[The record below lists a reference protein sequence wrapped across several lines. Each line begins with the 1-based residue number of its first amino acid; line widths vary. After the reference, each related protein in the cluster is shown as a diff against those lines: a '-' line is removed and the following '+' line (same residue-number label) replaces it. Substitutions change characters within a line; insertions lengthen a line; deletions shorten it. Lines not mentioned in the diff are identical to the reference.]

1 MGHVE
6 SADGVEAPYKTAH
19 THIYISGDI
28 THFLFDL
35 ERPMGDFNNVGSEP
49 TMAGV
54 IGRKRAVQDLVKKS
68 VEQASNQQGGV
79 MTMVRTYLSRQD
91 APRSGVQSTRKQL

>member
-1 MGHVE
+1 M
-6 SADGVEAPYKTAH
+6 
-19 THIYISGDI
+19 
-28 THFLFDL
+28 FDL
-35 ERPMGDFNNVGSEP
+35 ERPIGDFDNVGSEP

-68 VEQASNQQGGV
+68 VEQASNQQGRV
-79 MTMVRTYLSRQD
+79 MTMVHTYLSRQA